1 MKKTRKFRI
10 LSILLAI
17 LMVMNTLSGITLH
30 THAATTSA
38 YDGTPV
44 TPKKIAA
51 DNYVAFGLTPE
62 NWSGYNGYYGIRTA
76 AELYGFANL
85 VNGGSTG
92 SNAVLLQ
99 DIVVNE
105 TVSSDGAAYEW
116 TPIGKSNSYLGTFD
130 GNGHTIRGLYCSA
143 ENVVGLFGYLG
154 TSAKTTSAAI
164 KNVTLDNSYFKA
176 RQMAGGIA
184 ASTMGYGIK
193 ITNCKVGENVIIE
206 LQGDD
211 HVSPYTGG
219 ILGMFAGLMSDLG
232 QRFKTCCTIEN
243 CVFLGKICSPNAD
256 FSLSSGE
263 TAANE
268 LLGAIVGMW
277 NEGNNAYKFVVTN
290 NCYYISGAVTDK
302 NGEALDFAKGGTIDY
317 MNNDGTAKL
326 GSVTDSHTCVSVNHK
341 AVTAT
346 CIYQGVSEYSYC
358 LICEAVTGG
367 TKNVTKATD
376 IHMFINASCISPGV
390 CVTCD
395 KEGAKDASVHTSEK
409 TVCQP
414 ITGNL
419 SVHNVVHECC
429 KAIINTQEHSFSGGD
444 CLTAEVCSLCEMQ
457 GNKYSNNH
465 ASNEYVYVSNES
477 EPTKKHDKI
486 HKCCNVTKET
496 LDHNFENA
504 VCKECKYVCQHPA
517 FGEDENCTLCGIN
530 GIPYISHE
538 WDGEKVVEKQ
548 ELLNPTDVTKIDNSY
563 APLTLNDGW
572 YIAEGNISQSGKIL
586 YVNGNVNILLCDGAS
601 ITIKSVVVR
610 AGNTVNIYTQSNN
623 PDTMGKLIANCG
635 IGADDFY
642 TCGTIN
648 IHGGRIT
655 ATGENGGVSGTS
667 AGIGGYGVHET
678 IIDRYADGHSGDITI
693 YSGIIT
699 ATGAWGAAGIGGG
712 VHGNGGNVTIHGGTI
727 TATGGQ
733 GGAGIGGG
741 TYGNGGNITIHGG
754 TITATGRQSGAGIG
768 GGYASNG
775 ATVVITGGNIKATP
789 GNSSAEAI
797 GKGEKGSSSGTIK
810 DGNGADIVLNRIT
823 LTGATA
829 GNAVTKIEGISY
841 GHKDVY
847 TLDADKLYFYLPAK
861 GAVTSVTADE
871 VEYVCNRNLTFY
883 TEHAAY
889 AEATC
894 FVGEHCSECGYVTG
908 VELGHDYVDG
918 MCIRCG
924 IGEEDGIFY
933 IGTAKQLRMF
943 EEYVNAGN
951 KTANAK
957 LMADIDLENEDW
969 TTICETGLYYKGYGE
984 DLGYAG
990 TFDGNGHVI
999 KNVKVTSSTTMDASC
1014 GLFGTVSGTIKNLG
1028 VEGFT
1033 FVDGGN
1039 DMRTGAIV
1047 GQLIT
1052 ANGRVENCY
1061 TKNATIKPGEH
1072 VTGGI
1077 AGGVYDGTIENCYVV
1092 ESDINGTANRYGY
1105 IVGDSR
1111 GDGGASD
1118 RPGTVNNCYTDHA
1131 TIRSN
1136 NVGNITNCATK
1147 NAAAFASGEVTY
1159 LLNGSKSDGDL
1170 VWYQTLTEQAYPQFK
1185 GVVVYYDETNGYT
1198 NHIHEWTY
1206 EKDGDNKIIATC
1218 NVDDCYNPDGGSVT
1232 IIAPENPV
1240 YDQAAKA
1247 AAYESTG
1254 NFEGETYTIIYKDAE
1269 GRELQDAPANA
1280 GTYTAE
1286 LTAHDCT
1293 AELEFTIEKAEV
1305 TIENVHLYDS
1315 KPYDGTAVFTELDEV
1330 NIAGVLEGDEV
1341 AVASIEG
1348 TVASADVGL
1357 YHELTVTAIKLTGK
1371 DADNYQIKLP
1381 AVANVVDHIGNDGA
1395 LGISP
1400 LYLTVI
1406 AKDQTVSLNGELDQT
1421 QWELTD
1427 GSLIEGQKLE
1437 VTLLAD
1443 TSEQTDFGVIELEV
1457 KILDAEGNDVTDNYI
1472 IHQIDGALT
1481 VACADHTEFT
1491 NGFCNNCDGYQEPA
1505 LDDNGTEDS
1514 WDDQYLIENAG
1525 QLFWIANYIHNVTNE
1540 VNVKVLNDITIPEG
1554 KEWTPIMNF
1563 YGTFDGNYHT
1573 ISGMHVQSEGNQ
1585 VGMFGGGGYFYG
1597 TVKNLHLSDSYFEGN
1612 YYVGGIAGYFGGT
1625 MENCYVDDTVIV
1637 KGQNFSAALVGDN
1650 SGTILNSYA
1659 YAEKLVGYNS
1669 GTTENSYYLAAED
1682 DGNGGKT
1689 AAQFKSGEV
1698 AYLLQAGQQG
1708 ETEWDDELQDY
1719 VEVAPAPQVWG
1730 QNIDLPSKDA
1740 DEYPTF
1746 DGAKVYQMTE
1756 SEVFYTNLL
1765 PGQEEEKESVTEV
1778 FVDVAEGAWYV
1789 DSVQYVYDEGIIIGD
1804 GNIFAPDNGTTRAMV
1819 AVILY
1824 RLAGSPDVTEAD
1836 YEEYNKFGDLPK
1848 EKAWYSDAVAW
1859 ALKEKVS
1866 TGDDYAMLYN
1876 PELPVTREQLAL
1888 FLWRYA
1894 KYNEEDV
1901 TVTATKEELF
1911 GETYVNSW
1919 AEEGFAWAVDRG
1931 IIRGAEETDS
1941 EGNLY
1946 YVLNPQGGATRA
1958 QLARM
1963 LHRYL
1968 GESNG

>member
-10 LSILLAI
+10 LSILLVI

-51 DNYVAFGLTPE
+51 DNYAAFGLTPE
-62 NWSGYNGYYGIRTA
+62 NWSDYNGYYGIRTA
-76 AELYGFANL
+76 AELYGFADL

-105 TVSSDGAAYEW
+105 TVSSGGAAYSW

-193 ITNCKVGENVIIE
+193 ITNCKVGENVTIE

-243 CVFLGKICSPNAD
+243 CVFLGKICNPNAD

-277 NEGNNAYKFVVTN
+277 NEGNNAHKFVVTN

-302 NGEALDFAKGGTIDY
+302 SGEALDFAKGGTIDY
-317 MNNDGTAKL
+317 MNNDGTAKF
-326 GSVTDSHTCVSVNHK
+326 GSVTDSHTCVSVEHK
-341 AVTAT
+341 EVEATCTYSGLSAYSTCMICGAVTSGEKSVYDLVEHSYSKANCITPAT
-346 CIYQGVSEYSYC
+346 CIYCGEIRGEV
-358 LICEAVTGG
+358 
-367 TKNVTKATD
+367 
-376 IHMFINASCISPGV
+376 
-390 CVTCD
+390 D
-395 KEGAKDASVHTSEK
+395 KS
-409 TVCQP
+409 
-414 ITGNL
+414 
-419 SVHNVVHECC
+419 
-429 KAIINTQEHSFSGGD
+429 
-444 CLTAEVCSLCEMQ
+444 
-457 GNKYSNNH
+457 NH
-465 ASNEYVYVSNES
+465 ASSGTAYELNDSDD
-477 EPTKKHDKI
+477 KLHDQY
-486 HKCCNVTKET
+486 HTCCNAVIKTEKHSFNGST
-496 LDHNFENA
+496 CN
-504 VCKECKYVCQHPA
+504 VCKYKCDHSKMQSGVCTNCGLKGTKYLKPVWNA
-517 FGEDENCTLCGIN
+517 
-530 GIPYISHE
+530 
-538 WDGEKVVEKQ
+538 EKQ
-548 ELLNPTDVTKIDNSY
+548 MMEYAAELTNEVPKTFVNRDE
-563 APLTLNDGW
+563 LTDGW
-572 YIAEGNISQSGKIL
+572 YIVNGTQSIYYINII
-586 YVNGNVNILLCDGAS
+586 GNVNLILADGAHLQL
-601 ITIKSVVVR
+601 TTRLRVP
-610 AGNTVNIYTQSNN
+610 GNGTLNIYAQSED
-623 PDTMGKLIANCG
+623 PSVMGRLTAISDDLGAA
-635 IGADDFY
+635 IGGVGQEA
-642 TCGTIN
+642 TGTIN
-648 IHGGRIT
+648 IHGGVIVANASYPGASGIGRGPGGT
-655 ATGENGGVSGTS
+655 RGYLTVNGGIVTTSSINVSSMTVNG
-667 AGIGGYGVHET
+667 
-678 IIDRYADGHSGDITI
+678 
-693 YSGIIT
+693 GIIL
-699 ATGAWGAAGIGGG
+699 
-712 VHGNGGNVTIHGGTI
+712 
-727 TATGGQ
+727 
-733 GGAGIGGG
+733 
-741 TYGNGGNITIHGG
+741 
-754 TITATGRQSGAGIG
+754 
-768 GGYASNG
+768 
-775 ATVVITGGNIKATP
+775 
-789 GNSSAEAI
+789 
-797 GKGEKGSSSGTIK
+797 SSSTSGSIAENNGLFFNGNNGRICGETYTLPHDWTLPAGKTLTIAE
-810 DGNGADIVLNRIT
+810 GETLIVPEGIT
-823 LTGATA
+823 LTVEGSIVNNGTIVKLGTIICKSGHAYFGDCDESCNVCEEIRTVGTEHVYEYDCQESCTVCGAKRMDFEQHIYEKGICA
-829 GNAVTKIEGISY
+829 CGEYEEAEKIENIYQICNIGN
-841 GHKDVY
+841 
-847 TLDADKLYFYLPAK
+847 LLWFAKL
-861 GAVTSVTADE
+861 
-871 VEYVCNRNLTFY
+871 
-883 TEHAAY
+883 
-889 AEATC
+889 
-894 FVGEHCSECGYVTG
+894 
-908 VELGHDYVDG
+908 
-918 MCIRCG
+918 
-924 IGEEDGIFY
+924 
-933 IGTAKQLRMF
+933 
-943 EEYVNAGN
+943 VNEGN
-951 KTANAK
+951 KNVDAV
-957 LMADIDLENEDW
+957 LMTDIDLSGYTWE
-969 TTICETGLYYKGYGE
+969 TICETGLYYNAYGE

-999 KNVKVTSSTTMDASC
+999 KNVTVKSSATMDASC

-1077 AGGVYDGTIENCYVV
+1077 AGCVYDGTIENCYVV

-1136 NVGNITNCATK
+1136 NVGNVTNCVTK
-1147 NAAAFASGEVTY
+1147 SAEAFASGEVTY
-1159 LLNGSKSDGDL
+1159 LLNDSKSDGDL
-1170 VWYQTLTEQAYPQFK
+1170 VWYQTIEEASSPQFSGMVVWYKETK
-1185 GVVVYYDETNGYT
+1185 GYY

-1218 NVDDCYNPDGGSVT
+1218 NVDGCYAPDGGSVT
-1232 IIAPENPV
+1232 ITAPETSV
-1240 YDQAAKA
+1240 YDQTAKA
-1247 AAYESTG
+1247 AAYEGTG
-1254 NFEGETYTIIYKDAE
+1254 NFEGETYIIIYKDAE
-1269 GRELQDAPANA
+1269 GREVKDAPVNA

-1286 LTAHDCT
+1286 LTVHDCI

-1315 KPYDGTAVFTELDEV
+1315 KPYDGTAIFAELDEV

-1357 YHELTVTAIKLTGK
+1357 YHELTVRAIELTGK

-1457 KILDAEGNDVTDNYI
+1457 KVLDAEGNDVTDNYI
-1472 IHQIDGALT
+1472 IHQMDGSLT
-1481 VACADHTEFT
+1481 VGCADHTEFT
-1491 NGFCNNCDGYQEPA
+1491 NGFCNSCDGYQAPA
-1505 LDDNGTEDS
+1505 LDDNGTEEP

-1563 YGTFDGNYHT
+1563 YGTFDGNYQT
-1573 ISGMHVQSEGNQ
+1573 ISGMHVQSEGNE

-1650 SGTILNSYA
+1650 YGTILNSYA

-1669 GTTENSYYLAAED
+1669 GTIENSYYLAEED

-1689 AAQFKSGEV
+1689 AAQFASGEV

-1708 ETEWDDELQDY
+1708 EEEWDDELQDY

-1789 DSVQYVYDEGIIIGD
+1789 DSVQYVYDEEIIIGD
-1804 GNIFAPDNGTTRAMV
+1804 GNVFAPDNGTTRAMV

-1894 KYNEEDV
+1894 QYNKEDV
-1901 TVTATKEELF
+1901 TVDKTEEELF
-1911 GETYVNSW
+1911 GDTYVNSW
-1919 AEEGFAWAVDRG
+1919 AKEGFAWAVDRN

-1941 EGNLY
+1941 EGKLY